1 MKRSS
6 GLRSYLATKYGIPLF
21 FVAYAVVAVL
31 GGLRGGEFFPVFNWS
46 LFSAVDRPGW
56 TVELEVTKIGNRAFD
71 PPVAYFEL
79 PDIFPD
85 VTRRGPTFVKAL
97 KAIVKLQ
104 QTDLSQANGRR
115 WAMERGFLSIGQP
128 VEYRI
133 VSHLN
138 EALERRKT
146 GEILDTYVWGEWH

>member
-1 MKRSS
+1 M
-6 GLRSYLATKYGIPLF
+6 
-21 FVAYAVVAVL
+21 AYAVVAVL

-46 LFSAVDRPGW
+46 LFSAVDRPSW
-56 TVELEVTKIGNRAFD
+56 TLELEVTKIGNRAFD
-71 PPVAYFEL
+71 PPMAYFEL

-85 VTRRGPTFVKAL
+85 ATWSGTTFVKAL
-97 KAIVKLQ
+97 KAMVKLQ
-104 QTDLSQANGRR
+104 QTDPSRAKDRR
-115 WAMERGFLSIGQP
+115 RAMERGFLSIGQP

-146 GEILDTYVWGEWH
+146 GEILDTYVWGEWRYEGGS